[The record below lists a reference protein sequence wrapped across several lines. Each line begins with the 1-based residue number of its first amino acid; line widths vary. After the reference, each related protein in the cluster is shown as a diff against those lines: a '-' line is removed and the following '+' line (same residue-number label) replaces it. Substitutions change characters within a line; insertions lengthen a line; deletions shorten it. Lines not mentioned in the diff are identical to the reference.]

1 MKITW
6 EDEAAADQ
14 QYQIRIAEE
23 AQEALAAKEA
33 ADLIDYDALGIPE
46 PLAIVVNGWVGAVA
60 PRMPR
65 IAAIGNGIFVR
76 VGDGRKRRRA

>member
-33 ADLIDYDALGIPE
+33 ADLIDYDALGIDE
-46 PLAIVVNGWVGAVA
+46 PFAIAA
-60 PRMPR
+60 PGR
-65 IAAIGNGIFVR
+65 IAAPIADALNGWLRGISAA
-76 VGDGRKRRRA
+76 RKVA